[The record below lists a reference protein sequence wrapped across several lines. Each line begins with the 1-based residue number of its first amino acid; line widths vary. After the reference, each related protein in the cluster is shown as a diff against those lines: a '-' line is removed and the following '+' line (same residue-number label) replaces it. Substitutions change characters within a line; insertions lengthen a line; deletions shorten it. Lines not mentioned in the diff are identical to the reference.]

1 MADLKKTVEIV
12 FGGKNEL
19 SKTIGQIEGEFTN
32 IEAIVGNIT
41 RPLAAI
47 GESVLKADAALAAL
61 AVGGMA
67 LALKSSSDFN
77 LSFGLI
83 STSVSAT
90 GSDLSSFRQDV
101 LNYANGSVK
110 SISDINAALY
120 TAVQAGVEYGD
131 SIDFIRK
138 SEELAVANKAN
149 LNTTV
154 DLLTATMNAYGM
166 KMTDLAHINDV
177 YFTSTLIGKQTID
190 ELGASMGQVVTI
202 AANSGVSFEEL
213 SAAVATMTAKGIETS
228 AAITALRGVITTFTN
243 PSEEARKAAAALG
256 IDLSYASLHSQ
267 GLAGALN
274 DVMVKTGGSTEK
286 MIGLFT
292 EMKAMTGVTA
302 LAGDGM
308 KFFNEALGKIN
319 DSAGSAEAAY
329 QKMVGTFS
337 NQAQLIK
344 NQATTLLVEIGTTL
358 EPMALKIGG
367 GISALLA
374 GIKDSVE
381 AGAFDSL
388 FAYLEE
394 VSTSLGS
401 WLGDIGKAL
410 PEAFS
415 KIDFSGLILA
425 LQNLRAAFS
434 SYLDGLDLTK
444 PEDLASVI
452 QFLVDG
458 ISGLVNITASMV
470 TEFRPFIEQIG
481 EFLVQMAQADEE
493 TQKTTGTLLAFA
505 MVVEKVGLFF
515 AIALKAAQEYGVGIG
530 EIFNIVA
537 GGAQVM
543 WNGMQL
549 IFDAIKGLI
558 LVVEGSIVDMLD
570 KLTFGMF
577 PGLEKLKEDIT
588 KQGEEV
594 SKAFYIDGE
603 DAARGLD
610 KFVAGF
616 GTIGDT
622 LGKGADTAGRMKDRI
637 SEIGESAANA
647 TPPVDS
653 LYEQLEELGQQV
665 VQPKVSVGVDKKSVD
680 DAIEII
686 EIVPKT
692 KDVKVALTADEKAL
706 KEQKDALQ
714 KAVEVK
720 AKIDIAAI
728 EAAAKT
734 TQAVFDSVDTRI
746 KGTGD
751 VYETLMKGLTDPSLH
766 WSMKSGLE
774 ELLQKE
780 SEHRAKAMEQA
791 EKLTEQQIELNKL
804 KLEALASGQNEITVK
819 ADGLKPHLEMI
830 LWEVLEAIQ
839 IRASAAQAEF
849 LLGYST

>member
-1 MADLKKTVEIV
+1 MADIRKTVEIV

-47 GESVLKADAALAAL
+47 GEGVLKADAALAAL

-77 LSFGLI
+77 SSFGLI
-83 STSVSAT
+83 STSVTAT
-90 GSDLSSFRQDV
+90 GSDLDKFRADV
-101 LNYANGSVK
+101 LDYANGSVK
-110 SISDINAALY
+110 SIADINGALY

-228 AAITALRGVITTFTN
+228 TAITALRGVITTFTN

-292 EMKAMTGVTA
+292 EMRAMTGVTA

-308 KFFNEALGKIN
+308 KFFNEALSKIN

-329 QKMVGTFS
+329 QKMVNTFS

-374 GIKDSVE
+374 GIKESVE

-470 TEFRPFIEQIG
+470 EEFKPFLGQIA
-481 EFLVQMAQADEE
+481 EFMLSMAQADEE
-493 TQKTTGTLLAFA
+493 TQKTTGTLLALA
-505 MVVEKVGLFF
+505 MVIEKCGLFF
-515 AIALKAAQEYGVGIG
+515 AAALKAAQEYGVGIG
-530 EIFNIVA
+530 QVFDIVT

-549 IFDAIKGLI
+549 IVDAIKALVLI
-558 LVVEGSIVDMLD
+558 VEGSIVDMLD

-594 SKAFYIDGE
+594 SKAFYIDGA

-610 KFVAGF
+610 KFIAGF

-653 LYEQLEELGQQV
+653 LYEQLDELGKQV

-680 DAIEII
+680 DAIEVI

-734 TQAVFDSVDTRI
+734 TQAVFDSVDARI

-830 LWEVLEAIQ
+830 LWEILEAIQ

>member
-77 LSFGLI
+77 SSFGLI
-83 STSVSAT
+83 STSVTAT
-90 GSDLSSFRQDV
+90 GSDLDKFRADV
-101 LNYANGSVK
+101 LDYANGSVK
-110 SISDINAALY
+110 SIADINGALY
-120 TAVQAGVEYGD
+120 TAVQAGVEYKD

-166 KMTDLAHINDV
+166 KMTDIAHINDV

-308 KFFNEALGKIN
+308 KFFNEALSKIN

-329 QKMVGTFS
+329 QKMVNTFS

-458 ISGLVNITASMV
+458 ISGLVNITAQMV

-493 TQKTTGTLLAFA
+493 TQKTTGTLLALA
-505 MVVEKVGLFF
+505 MVIEKCGLFF
-515 AIALKAAQEYGVGIG
+515 AAALKAAQEYGVGIG
-530 EIFNIVA
+530 QVFDIVT

-549 IFDAIKGLI
+549 IADAIKALI
-558 LVVEGSIVDMLD
+558 LIVEGSIVDMLD

-610 KFVAGF
+610 KFIAGF

-622 LGKGADTAGRMKDRI
+622 LGKGADTAGKMKDRI

-830 LWEVLEAIQ
+830 LWEILEAIQ
-839 IRASAAQAEF
+839 IRASGAQAEF

>member
-1 MADLKKTVEIV
+1 MADIRKTVEIV

-47 GESVLKADAALAAL
+47 GEGVLKADAALAAL

-67 LALKSSSDFN
+67 LALKASSDFN

-110 SISDINAALY
+110 SISDINAAIY

-228 AAITALRGVITTFTN
+228 TAITALRGVITTFTN

-292 EMKAMTGVTA
+292 EMRAMTGVTA

-308 KFFNEALGKIN
+308 KFFNEALSKIN

-329 QKMVGTFS
+329 QKMVNTFS

-374 GIKDSVE
+374 GIKESVE

-622 LGKGADTAGRMKDRI
+622 LGKGADTAGKMKGRI

>member
-47 GESVLKADAALAAL
+47 GEGVLKADAALAAL

-77 LSFGLI
+77 SSFGLI
-83 STSVSAT
+83 STSVTAT
-90 GSDLSSFRQDV
+90 GSDLDKFRADV
-101 LNYANGSVK
+101 LDYANGSVK
-110 SISDINAALY
+110 SIADINGALY
-120 TAVQAGVEYGD
+120 TAVQAGVDYTN
-131 SIDFIRK
+131 SIEFIGK
-138 SEELAVANKAN
+138 AEQLAVANKAN

-154 DLLTATMNAYGM
+154 DLLTATMNAYGF
-166 KMTDLAHINDV
+166 TIQDVGRLNDV

-202 AANSGVSFEEL
+202 AATSGVSFEEM
-213 SAAVATMTAKGIETS
+213 SAAISTMTAKGMETS

-256 IDLSYASLHSQ
+256 IDLSYAGLSSK
-267 GLAGALN
+267 GLAGAME
-274 DVMVKTGGSTEK
+274 DVMAKTGGSTAK
-286 MIGLFT
+286 MIELFS
-292 EMKAMTGVTA
+292 EMKAMAGVTA
-302 LAGDGM
+302 ITGDGM
-308 KFFNEALGKIN
+308 KFFGEALDKIKG
-319 DSAGSAEAAY
+319 SAGSAEEAY
-329 QKMVGTFS
+329 QKMVNTFS

-374 GIKDSVE
+374 GIKTSVE
-381 AGAFDSL
+381 GGAFDSL
-388 FAYLEE
+388 FAYLKE
-394 VSTSLGS
+394 VSDSLGN
-401 WLGDIGKAL
+401 WLAGIGQAL
-410 PEAFS
+410 PDALNM
-415 KIDFSGLILA
+415 IDFNGLILA

-434 SYLDGLDLTK
+434 SYLDGLDMTK

-458 ISGLVNITASMV
+458 ISGLVNITAQMV
-470 TEFRPFIEQIG
+470 TEFKPFIEQIG
-481 EFLVQMAQADEE
+481 EFLVQMAQADDE
-493 TQKTTGTLLAFA
+493 TQKTTGTLLALA
-505 MVVEKVGLFF
+505 MVIEKCGLFF
-515 AIALKAAQEYGVGIG
+515 AAALKAAQEYGVGIG
-530 EIFNIVA
+530 QVFDIVT

-549 IFDAIKGLI
+549 IGDAIKGLI
-558 LVVEGSIVDMLD
+558 LIVEGSIVDMLD

-577 PGLEKLKEDIT
+577 PGLEELKKDIT

-610 KFVAGF
+610 KFIAGF

-622 LGKGADTAGRMKDRI
+622 LGKGADTAGKMKERI
-637 SEIGESAANA
+637 SEIGESASNA

-665 VQPKVSVGVDKKSVD
+665 VNPKVSVTADKKSVE
-680 DAIEII
+680 DAIEVI

-692 KDVKVALTADEKAL
+692 KDVKVTATTDEKAL
-706 KEQKDALQ
+706 KDQQAALQ
-714 KAVEVK
+714 KAVEVQ
-720 AKIDIAAI
+720 AKIDIAQI
-728 EAAAKT
+728 EAAVKT
-734 TQAVFDSVDTRI
+734 TEAVFDNVDLRI
-746 KGTGD
+746 KSTQD
-751 VYETLMKGLTDPSLH
+751 VYETLIKGMTDPSLH
-766 WSMKSGLE
+766 WS
-774 ELLQKE
+774 QKE
-780 SEHRAKAMEQA
+780 SLATLLEAEAEHRKKAMEQS
-791 EKLTEQQIELNKL
+791 EKLTEQQIEINKL
-804 KLEALASGQNEITVK
+804 KLEALRSGANEITVR

-830 LWEVLEAIQ
+830 LWEILEAIQ
-839 IRASAAQAEF
+839 IRASASQAEF
-849 LLGYST
+849 LLGFSG